1 VRNRSLHAL
10 GESDKNVTERAP
22 ADLSRL
28 DRAMGKSL
36 ETTLAVLNGL
46 LGNYL
51 ARTKNGLAT
60 EMGLFH
66 HDRPL
71 PLERDALR
79 IAYPDARP
87 RLVVFVHGLMN
98 TERVWRMPD
107 GTDYGSLLERELHW
121 TSCYVRYNTGVSIA
135 ENGAHLSRLLQGL
148 LDAYPMELEELLLVG
163 FSMGGLVIR
172 SACHAAA
179 SEHHTWRSRVRRLV
193 YVGTPHL
200 GAPGERLG
208 KLTSNVLASIP
219 NAYTRLIAEIVNLR
233 SDGIQDLAH
242 AVLRDE
248 DRGIARKLWNLR
260 DERHPVPLLADI
272 EHHVIAGSLFVDPRL
287 AVLFGDSVVHIASAT
302 YAGQALEILP
312 PERVHMLPGLGH
324 LALAHHP
331 EVYKTI
337 KAIVEGS

>member
-1 VRNRSLHAL
+1 
-10 GESDKNVTERAP
+10 
-22 ADLSRL
+22 
-28 DRAMGKSL
+28 MGKSL

-46 LGNYL
+46 VGNYL

-60 EMGLFH
+60 EMALVH
-66 HDRPL
+66 HGRPL
-71 PLERDALR
+71 ALERGALG
-79 IAYPDARP
+79 IAYPSARP

-98 TERVWRMPD
+98 TENVWRMPD
-107 GTDYGSLLERELHW
+107 GTDYGSLLERELDW
-121 TSCYVRYNTGVSIA
+121 TACYLRYNSGVAIT
-135 ENGAHLSRLLQGL
+135 ENGLHLSRLLQAL
-148 LDAYPMELEELLLVG
+148 LEAYPIELEELLLVG

-179 SEHHTWRSRVRRLV
+179 SEQHTWRARVRRIV

-208 KLTSNVLASIP
+208 QLTSNVLSSIP

-242 AVLRDE
+242 AVLREE
-248 DRGIARKLWNLR
+248 DRGVARKLWDLR
-260 DERHPVPLLADI
+260 DERHPVPLLAEI

-287 AVLFGDSVVHIASAT
+287 AVLFGDSVVHMASAT

-312 PERVHMLPGLGH
+312 PERVHVLPGLGH
-324 LALAHHP
+324 IALAHHP
-331 EVYKTI
+331 DVYKTI
-337 KAIVEGS
+337 KAILEGS